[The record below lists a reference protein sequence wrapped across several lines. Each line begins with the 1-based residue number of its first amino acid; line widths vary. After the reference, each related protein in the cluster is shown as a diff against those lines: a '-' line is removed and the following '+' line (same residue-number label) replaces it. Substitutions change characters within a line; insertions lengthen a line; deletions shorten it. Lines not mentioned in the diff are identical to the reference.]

1 MAKRDFCK
9 ETIKIILI
17 IQVHGNKKKMGNLTF
32 LAPNIRHPSE
42 YIEVKNNHDLINAL
56 WKLQN
61 NYQEFYFKSI
71 YIHYH

>member
-32 LAPNIRHPSE
+32 LAHNIRHPSE
-42 YIEVKNNHDLINAL
+42 YIEVKNNHDLTNVL

-61 NYQEFYFKSI
+61 NYQEYYFKSI
-71 YIHYH
+71 YMHYH